1 MNYLIFGGK
10 GQLGSRF
17 EEVFTLKGINFTSYD
32 YDTCDIADIDS
43 VMKIVRN
50 DKPNII
56 LNCAAY
62 NLVDEAEKSNHT
74 AYKVNHLGTHNIALA
89 ANETR
94 AFLVH
99 YSTDYVFDGTKGEHY
114 VETDETNP
122 LNEYGKSKLQGEKSV
137 QEILDEYLIFRLS
150 WVYGNGQQNFI
161 HKFKQWATTNR
172 VLNITEN
179 EYSIP
184 SSVDLISDGTINSIS
199 KNITGICHLVPS
211 GLASRLD
218 WANEIVKLYNLDV
231 KINPVQIESFNLPA
245 KRPLNSAMNNKKL
258 SSLIGD
264 FPDWKES
271 MSRFTNGI

>member
-17 EEVFTLKGINFTSYD
+17 EELFTQKGISFTSYD
-32 YDTCDIADIDS
+32 YDTCNIADVDA
-43 VMKIVRN
+43 VMRIVRN
-50 DKPNII
+50 DKPKII

-62 NLVDEAEKSNHT
+62 NLVDEAEKSNQT
-74 AYKVNHLGTHNIALA
+74 AYQVNKLGTHNIALA
-89 ANETR
+89 AKETR
-94 AFLVH
+94 SFLVH

-114 VETDETNP
+114 IETDGTNP

-137 QEILDEYLIFRLS
+137 QAILDDYLICRLS

-161 HKFKQWATTNR
+161 HKFKQWAATNK

-184 SSVDLISDGTINSIS
+184 SSVNLITDATLKSIS
-199 KNITGICHLVPS
+199 KNLSGIYHLVPN

-271 MSRFTNGI
+271 MLHFTDGI